1 MKSFSIRPVTLP
13 LHWRHPC
20 GRLDGPAA
28 DGARAEAFCTG
39 SIVFDEMNPALS
51 ALLIPFLA
59 PVVVEELVI
68 QGNLRLEGFVAQV
81 GFRVENIH

>member
-1 MKSFSIRPVTLP
+1 
-13 LHWRHPC
+13 
-20 GRLDGPAA
+20 
-28 DGARAEAFCTG
+28 
-39 SIVFDEMNPALS
+39 MNPALS